1 MTCRKKYENMEE
13 VKLIQCEDVGGNLR
27 QVPAVVL
34 SMSRNSQG
42 KGHSGQRV
50 SRGQG
55 MVVGMAWFI

>member
-1 MTCRKKYENMEE
+1 MEE
-13 VKLIQCEDVGGNLR
+13 VKLIQCDDVGGDLR
-27 QVPAVVL
+27 QVPALVL

-55 MVVGMAWFI
+55 MVAGMAWFI